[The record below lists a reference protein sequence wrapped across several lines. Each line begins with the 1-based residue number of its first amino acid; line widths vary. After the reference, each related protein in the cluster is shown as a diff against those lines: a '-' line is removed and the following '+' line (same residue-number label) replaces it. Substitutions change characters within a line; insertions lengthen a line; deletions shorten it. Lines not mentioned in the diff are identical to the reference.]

1 MSCPVGTAISAA
13 VLLGTMAVPA
23 AAEEMVYGAVLPAGP
38 IYNPHGF
45 YNWNGFYIG
54 LNGGGHWGTD
64 SVSASVAANTF
75 LSPNNVA
82 IINNALP
89 FNKDVTGLAGGGQA
103 GFNWHVW
110 SFVLGV
116 EADISAL
123 SGTATRSAVVP
134 LTVPTQQATS
144 TDTVSDRWTATFRGR
159 LGYAA
164 DYMLFYVTSGG
175 AAANRSIAHVY
186 SDNIGAAPT
195 TDAISQTRYGW
206 TVGGGIEYALASNWS
221 IRAEYLFATFSGI
234 TSTLSFQNTPAKGA
248 TLAYTD
254 AFSESLA
261 RAAINYKIGR

>member
-1 MSCPVGTAISAA
+1 
-13 VLLGTMAVPA
+13 
-23 AAEEMVYGAVLPAGP
+23 
-38 IYNPHGF
+38 
-45 YNWNGFYIG
+45 

-64 SVSASVAANTF
+64 SVSTSVAANTF

-89 FNKDVTGLAGGGQA
+89 FNKDVTGLVGGGQA

>member
-1 MSCPVGTAISAA
+1 MRCPAGTAISAA
-13 VLLGTMAVPA
+13 VLLGTVAVPA

-116 EADISAL
+116 EAD
-123 SGTATRSAVVP
+123 RRHRYP
-134 LTVPTQQATS
+134 Q
-144 TDTVSDRWTATFRGR
+144 RRG
-159 LGYAA
+159 AA
-164 DYMLFYVTSGG
+164 DRADPAGDLDRHRQ
-175 AAANRSIAHVY
+175 RSL
-186 SDNIGAAPT
+186 D
-195 TDAISQTRYGW
+195 
-206 TVGGGIEYALASNWS
+206 
-221 IRAEYLFATFSGI
+221 
-234 TSTLSFQNTPAKGA
+234 
-248 TLAYTD
+248 
-254 AFSESLA
+254 
-261 RAAINYKIGR
+261 